1 MKKILFLIPSLAGG
15 GAEKVLVNMVNHLD
29 CKKYDITVQCLFDV
43 GINKQYLA
51 SHIHYKYVF
60 KRIIR
65 GNKHIFKFFSPRF
78 LFKKFVKEDYDIV
91 VSYFQSPTTRIVAG
105 CPNPKTKLVQWV
117 HNEFHDRKKITSCYR
132 SDLECMELQMRY
144 DANVYVANTVKEIY
158 LETFPELRD
167 NQENIVLYNVVES
180 DEIRHHALEPVAE
193 QEKFTHKRTLISVG
207 RMVPQ
212 KSFDRLLRVAR
223 KLKNDGFDF
232 GLILLGTGELEDK
245 LKEQSR
251 ELKLEDTVSFLGYQT
266 NPYKYV
272 RNSDLFVCSS
282 LHEGFCTA
290 VTESLIV
297 GTPVIT
303 TMCSGMEELLG
314 KNYEYGIIVEND
326 EDALYEGVRELL
338 QDDEKLSA
346 YSAKAVE
353 RGKQFITKQTVW
365 EIEQFFDKILV

>member
-1 MKKILFLIPSLAGG
+1 MRKILFLIPSLAGG

-29 CKKYDITVQCLFDV
+29 REKYDITVQCLFDV
-43 GINKQYLA
+43 GVNKQYLA
-51 SHIHYKYVF
+51 SHIRYKYVF
-60 KRIIR
+60 KKIIR
-65 GNKHIFKFFSPRF
+65 GNTYLFKLFSPKF
-78 LFKKFVKEDYDIV
+78 LFKKMVKDDYDIV

-105 CPNPKTKLVQWV
+105 CPNPNTKLVQWV
-117 HNEFHDRKKITSCYR
+117 HNEFHDRKKITFCYR
-132 SDLECMELQMRY
+132 SDSECIELQKRY

-158 LETFPELRD
+158 LGTFPELRE
-167 NQENIVLYNVVES
+167 NRENIVLYNVVEA
-180 DEIRHHALEPVAE
+180 DVIRELSLEKVTE
-193 QEKFTHKRTLISVG
+193 QEKFTHKVTLVSVG

-212 KSFDRLLRVAR
+212 KSFDRLLRVTR
-223 KLKNDGFDF
+223 MLKNDGFDF

-272 RNSDLFVCSS
+272 KNADLFVCSS

-314 KNYEYGIIVEND
+314 KNHEYGIIVDNG

-338 QDDEKLSA
+338 QDEEKLST
-346 YSAKAVE
+346 YSAKAAE
-353 RGKQFITKQTVW
+353 RGKQFDTEQTVTD
-365 EIEQFFDKILV
+365 IERFFDEL

>member
-78 LFKKFVKEDYDIV
+78 LFNKFVKEDYDIV

-105 CPNPKTKLVQWV
+105 CPNPKTKIVQWV

-132 SDLECMELQMRY
+132 SDLECMELQKRY

-158 LETFPELRD
+158 LDTFPELRE

-180 DEIRHHALEPVAE
+180 DMIRERSLEPVAE

-272 RNSDLFVCSS
+272 RNADLFVCSS

-314 KNYEYGIIVEND
+314 KNYEYGIIVDND

-338 QDDEKLSA
+338 QDDENLSA

-353 RGKQFITKQTVW
+353 RGKQFIAEQKIA
-365 EIEQFFDKILV
+365 EIERFFDEL

>member
-43 GINKQYLA
+43 GVNKQYIA

-60 KRIIR
+60 KNIIR
-65 GNKHIFKFFSPRF
+65 GNTHIFKLFSPKF
-78 LFKKFVKEDYDIV
+78 LFGKIVKEEYDIV

-132 SDLECMELQMRY
+132 SDLECMELQKRY

-158 LETFPELRD
+158 LSTFPELRE
-167 NQENIVLYNVVES
+167 NRENIVLYNVVES
-180 DEIRHHALEPVAE
+180 DVIRERSLEPVAE

-314 KNYEYGIIVEND
+314 KNYEYGIIVDND
-326 EDALYEGVRELL
+326 ENALYEGVRELL
-338 QDDEKLSA
+338 QDDAKLSA
-346 YSAKAVE
+346 YSAKAME
-353 RGKQFITKQTVW
+353 RGKQFITEQTVA
-365 EIEQFFDKILV
+365 EIERFFDEL